1 MATYNAAAVSDT
13 AIAFKKPITLQ
24 QGRALRDNPLAIAE
38 HASGAPRIAIPI
50 TGNDGT
56 TVTFSGLGSYGGLE
70 ATIFW
75 NGFGTTDTQTLD
87 VEFSDNGTTWY
98 GTTTLLSFVAQTGNR
113 VSEFWVDFDSTAWG
127 QIRMNMATG
136 GNSGAQEIARHD
148 SGTITGLSLAVTHVR
163 FVATGGSDM
172 AVKLKPNG
180 GIA

>member
-1 MATYNAAAVSDT
+1 MATWTDLTDVEISHE
-13 AIAFKKPITLQ
+13 KPITLQ
-24 QGRALRDNPLAIAE
+24 QGRALRDNPVAIAE
-38 HASGAPRIAIPI
+38 HATGAPRIAIPI

-75 NGFGTTDTQTLD
+75 NGFSTPDTQTLS
-87 VEFSDNGTTWY
+87 VEFSNNGTTWY
-98 GTTTLLSFVAQTGNR
+98 GATTLLSFVAQAGNR
-113 VSEFWVDFDSTAWG
+113 AAEFWVDFDSTAYG
-127 QIRMNMATG
+127 LIRMNMSAG
-136 GNSGAQEIARHD
+136 GTTGAQEIARHD

-180 GIA
+180 GVV

>member
-1 MATYNAAAVSDT
+1 MAWTDLLD
-13 AIAFKKPITLQ
+13 AILAHKKPLTMQILR
-24 QGRALRDNPLAIAE
+24 GLRDNIIAAMRHE
-38 HASGAPRIAIPI
+38 AGAPRLVIPI

-56 TVTFSGLGSYGGLE
+56 TVTFSGLGDYGGLE

-75 NGFGTTDTQTLD
+75 NGFGVADTQTLD

-136 GNSGAQEIARHD
+136 GNTAGQEIARHD